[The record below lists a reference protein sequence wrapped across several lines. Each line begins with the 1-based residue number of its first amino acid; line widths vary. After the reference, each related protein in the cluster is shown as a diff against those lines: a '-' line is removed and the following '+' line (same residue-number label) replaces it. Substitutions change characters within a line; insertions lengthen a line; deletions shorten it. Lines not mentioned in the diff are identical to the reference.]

1 MPPVDLRGLYAV
13 TPERADGARLLAEV
27 DAALQGGCRIL
38 QFRDKINPM
47 PERVTRA
54 RALRELTL
62 RHGARLLINDDIA
75 LCMLIGADAVFLAV
89 SGAQHGFS
97 GNGTQFGQSDAH
109 WVGKQYLIAPGAMLP
124 VESSACAVGC
134 AILIDRFKG
143 KTGVDRKIMPLL
155 PFRERHQLRAGAGR
169 EQQGGQQ
176 AEYPLNQG
184 ANFFRVSC
192 RVALSGC
199 FLSALCH
206 MARAS
211 ACLPDFHSTSPRC
224 AAISGSALIA

>member
-75 LCMLIGADAVFLAV
+75 LCMLIGADGVHLGADDGNLALARAILGPQRLLGASCYADLSKARAADALGVDYLAFGALYPSATKPDAARATVDLIFQAKTTLTAKICAIGGITVDNAAPVIAAGADLLAV
-89 SGAQHGFS
+89 ITDLFDAPDIATRA
-97 GNGTQFGQSDAH
+97 TQYQRLFA
-109 WVGKQYLIAPGAMLP
+109 
-124 VESSACAVGC
+124 
-134 AILIDRFKG
+134 
-143 KTGVDRKIMPLL
+143 
-155 PFRERHQLRAGAGR
+155 
-169 EQQGGQQ
+169 
-176 AEYPLNQG
+176 
-184 ANFFRVSC
+184 
-192 RVALSGC
+192 
-199 FLSALCH
+199 
-206 MARAS
+206 
-211 ACLPDFHSTSPRC
+211 
-224 AAISGSALIA
+224 

>member
-75 LCMLIGADAVFLAV
+75 LCMLIGADGVHLGADDGNLALARAILGPHRLLGASCYADLSKARAADALGVDYLAFGALYPSATKPDAARATVDLIFQAKTTLTAKICAIGGITVDNAAPVIAAGADLLAV
-89 SGAQHGFS
+89 ITDLFDAPDIATRA
-97 GNGTQFGQSDAH
+97 TQYQRLFA
-109 WVGKQYLIAPGAMLP
+109 
-124 VESSACAVGC
+124 
-134 AILIDRFKG
+134 
-143 KTGVDRKIMPLL
+143 
-155 PFRERHQLRAGAGR
+155 
-169 EQQGGQQ
+169 
-176 AEYPLNQG
+176 
-184 ANFFRVSC
+184 
-192 RVALSGC
+192 
-199 FLSALCH
+199 
-206 MARAS
+206 
-211 ACLPDFHSTSPRC
+211 
-224 AAISGSALIA
+224 

>member
-75 LCMLIGADAVFLAV
+75 LCMLIGADGVHLGADDGNLALARAILGPQRLLGASCYADLSKARAADALGVDYLAFGALYPSATKPDAARATVDLIFQAKTPLTAKICAIGGITVDNAAPVIAAGADLLAV
-89 SGAQHGFS
+89 ITDLF
-97 GNGTQFGQSDAH
+97 DAPD
-109 WVGKQYLIAPGAMLP
+109 IA
-124 VESSACAVGC
+124 
-134 AILIDRFKG
+134 
-143 KTGVDRKIMPLL
+143 
-155 PFRERHQLRAGAGR
+155 
-169 EQQGGQQ
+169 
-176 AEYPLNQG
+176 
-184 ANFFRVSC
+184 
-192 RVALSGC
+192 
-199 FLSALCH
+199 
-206 MARAS
+206 ARATQYQRLF
-211 ACLPDFHSTSPRC
+211 A
-224 AAISGSALIA
+224 

>member
-75 LCMLIGADAVFLAV
+75 LCMLIGADGLHLGADDGNLALARAILGPQRLLGASCYADLSKARAADALGVDYLAFGALYPSATKPDAARATVDLIFQAKTTLTAKICAIGGITVDNAAPVIAAGADLLAV
-89 SGAQHGFS
+89 ITDLFDAPDIATRA
-97 GNGTQFGQSDAH
+97 TQYQRLFA
-109 WVGKQYLIAPGAMLP
+109 
-124 VESSACAVGC
+124 
-134 AILIDRFKG
+134 
-143 KTGVDRKIMPLL
+143 
-155 PFRERHQLRAGAGR
+155 
-169 EQQGGQQ
+169 
-176 AEYPLNQG
+176 
-184 ANFFRVSC
+184 
-192 RVALSGC
+192 
-199 FLSALCH
+199 
-206 MARAS
+206 
-211 ACLPDFHSTSPRC
+211 
-224 AAISGSALIA
+224 